1 MSPDSLP
8 RGSLAL
14 LLVAVLIGGVALGSA
29 LTAFGQDVAPP
40 ASPSPTPLPTVTSA
54 RLPDADLE
62 GEDLERLPRFPASV
76 RTEYEI
82 SRGDRFRLTAVEYL
96 ADATIEEVRAF
107 YQEVMD
113 DQGWDRADVN
123 YAAGEWTY
131 VLVDGRIEALV
142 ELEEWNGLIEI
153 DLQISEPI
161 SRGEPEP
168 SPSASPAPTAAPPA
182 RPAPPP
188 PDDDGGDDDG
198 DDDDDDDDAGGDTDS
213 DG

>member
-1 MSPDSLP
+1 MSPDFLP

-14 LLVAVLIGGVALGSA
+14 LLVAVLVGGVALGSA

-40 ASPSPTPLPTVTSA
+40 TSSSPTPLPTATSA
-54 RLPDADLE
+54 RLPDADVE
-62 GEDLERLPRFPASV
+62 GEDLVRLPRFPASV

-82 SRGDRFRLTAVEYL
+82 GRDDRFRLTAVEYL
-96 ADATIEEVRAF
+96 ADASIEEVRAF

-113 DQGWDRADVN
+113 DHGWDRADVN

-131 VLVDGRIEALV
+131 VLVDGRVEALV

-153 DLQISEPI
+153 DLQTSEPI
-161 SRGEPEP
+161 SRDTPDP
-168 SPSASPAPTAAPPA
+168 SPAPTAAPPA

-188 PDDDGGDDDG
+188 PGDDGGDDDGGDDDGGDDDG
-198 DDDDDDDDAGGDTDS
+198 DGGDTDS